1 MKFWILITVIF
12 GLIIPGFSQ
21 EKMTWQE
28 YQHQLTA
35 WANREIQAKRLSE
48 LLQIKIDSL
57 NLAIKNNDE
66 THQQLWQEIY
76 QLVGSNEA
84 EVNQFMTEL
93 DKLESR
99 VDEITEEVRSRQVQ
113 SIIVGAGE
121 TLEQIATR
129 PEVYGDRL
137 QWPRLFAYNAEL
149 LQYNH
154 QVTPGMKLE
163 IHRLLMKNEYLT
175 GADDNLAK
183 IANLSQVSSQWQ
195 LIYKLN
201 LPLLNYFKITESDQ
215 KLPAFLLLKLP

>member
-1 MKFWILITVIF
+1 MKFWILVILIF
-12 GLIIPGFSQ
+12 LLIIPGLSQ

-48 LLQIKIDSL
+48 VLQIKIDSL
-57 NLAIKNNDE
+57 NLAIKNNAE
-66 THQQLWQEIY
+66 AHQQLWQEIY

-84 EVNQFMTEL
+84 EVNQFMAEL

-99 VDEITEEVRSRQVQ
+99 VDEITDDVRSRQVQ
-113 SIIVGAGE
+113 SITVGAGE
-121 TLEQIATR
+121 SLEQIAAR

-137 QWPRLFAYNAEL
+137 QWPRLFAFNAEL

-154 QVTPGMKLE
+154 QVTPGMKLQ

-175 GADDNLAK
+175 GADDTLAK
-183 IANLSQVSSQWQ
+183 IANLLRVSGQWQ
-195 LIYKLN
+195 VIYKLN

-215 KLPAFLLLKLP
+215 KLPAFLLIKLP